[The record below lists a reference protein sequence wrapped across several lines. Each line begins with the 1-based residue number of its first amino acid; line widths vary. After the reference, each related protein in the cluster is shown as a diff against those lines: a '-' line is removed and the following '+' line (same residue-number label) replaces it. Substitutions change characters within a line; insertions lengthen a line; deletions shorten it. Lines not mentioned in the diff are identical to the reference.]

1 MKTLNEQAYEHLS
14 KMIIENKLSYQE
26 IYSETKLSKE
36 IGISRTPFRDAV
48 HRLAQEGYI
57 DIIPSK
63 GFRLHQLSEQ
73 DVINTFQ
80 IRSALECYCCY
91 EITRDYQSDAAQAL
105 FQNLESAT
113 KKMKEIMETTHSIV
127 KFSEYD
133 FDFHIQII
141 HYLKNEQL
149 ISIYNT
155 FFYRMKKLATLS
167 LSHEGRM
174 EQTYQEHRNILV
186 AMKDGD
192 LEHIYEITMEHMNTP
207 RRINLEDLVG

>member
-14 KMIIENKLSYQE
+14 KMIIDNELSYQE
-26 IYSETKLSKE
+26 IYSETKLSRE
-36 IGISRTPFRDAV
+36 IGISRTPFRDAI

-73 DVINTFQ
+73 DVIDTFQ

-91 EITRDYQSDAAQAL
+91 EITKNYQSCAAQAL
-105 FQNLESAT
+105 FERLEADT
-113 KKMKEIMETTHSIV
+113 GRMKELMQTTHSIED
-127 KFSEYD
+127 FSEYD
-133 FDFHIQII
+133 FDFHVQII
-141 HYLKNEQL
+141 RYSENEQL

-155 FFYRMKKLATLS
+155 FFYRMKKLAMLS

-174 EQTYQEHRNILV
+174 EQTYQEHRNILS
-186 AMKDGD
+186 AMKEGD
-192 LEHIYEITMEHMNTP
+192 LTHIYEITLDHMNTP
-207 RRINLEDLVG
+207 RRINLDDLA

>member
-14 KMIIENKLSYQE
+14 TMIIENQLSYQK

-73 DVINTFQ
+73 DVMDTFQ

-91 EITRDYQSDAAQAL
+91 EITKNYQSDASQSL
-105 FQNLESAT
+105 FAKLENDT
-113 KKMKEIMETTHSIV
+113 EKMKEIIQTTHSIE
-127 KFSEYD
+127 KFSEFD
-133 FDFHIQII
+133 FDFHVKII
-141 HYLKNEQL
+141 RYSENEQL

-155 FFYRMKKLATLS
+155 FFYRMKRLATLS

-174 EQTYQEHRNILV
+174 EQTYQEHLNILT
-186 AMKDGD
+186 AMKTGD
-192 LEHIYEITMEHMNTP
+192 LPHIYEITLEHMNTP
-207 RRINLEDLVG
+207 RRINLDDLA